1 MHPVFISCTFIRN
14 TWRSWRSASIIKL
27 TYLVNLNLIKP
38 NQNVSN
44 KTFNLDNTDPTNLE
58 ALQALR
64 NQLSAKY
71 YKSQLDAFSLYVYGV
86 VLSKLKLV
94 DEAINILVE
103 SVKKRPTLW
112 CAWLELAN
120 LIKTVETVI
129 FNESHSFKSV
139 VLFFLS

>member
-1 MHPVFISCTFIRN
+1 M
-14 TWRSWRSASIIKL
+14 
-27 TYLVNLNLIKP
+27 
-38 NQNVSN
+38 
-44 KTFNLDNTDPTNLE
+44 
-58 ALQALR
+58 
-64 NQLSAKY
+64 
-71 YKSQLDAFSLYVYGV
+71 
-86 VLSKLKLV
+86 LSKLKLV

-139 VLFFLS
+139 VLFFLSFLIVKLIEQLSIAATLDERLIYGAVFHGTKVIINKNLKEKKPNKLKRLFNFLA